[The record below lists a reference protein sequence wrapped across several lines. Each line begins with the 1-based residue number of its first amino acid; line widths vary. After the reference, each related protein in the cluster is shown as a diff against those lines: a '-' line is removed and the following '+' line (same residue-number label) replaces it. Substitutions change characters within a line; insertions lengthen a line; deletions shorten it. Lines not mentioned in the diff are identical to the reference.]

1 MVVSINIGPNGRFS
15 MDLSPYQCQQLPLG
29 ITGCKCTGTEGHYTW
44 FIEAKKQ
51 FGFIEEMEVS
61 KCD

>member
-29 ITGCKCTGTEGHYTW
+29 ITGCKCTGTEGHYT
-44 FIEAKKQ
+44 
-51 FGFIEEMEVS
+51 
-61 KCD
+61 